1 MDFRWC
7 SIIFLTLTT
16 FYVIFLPQLFFHLAN
31 VFWHKNTF
39 KKDFI
44 LIMDFKHLLTL
55 GRDILGINFD
65 LSLHFVVGSAFLNSV
80 KTFFLPKKFF
90 FVCAKYVSFVMNIIL
105 LHISYIK
112 ILAFSSTESVTK
124 YEHIT
129 TVHSWPKTVKC

>member
-1 MDFRWC
+1 MFNHFFDTDNILC
-7 SIIFLTLTT
+7 NISSLA
-16 FYVIFLPQLFFHLAN
+16 FFHLAN

-65 LSLHFVVGSAFLNSV
+65 LSLHFVVGSAFFNSV

-90 FVCAKYVSFVMNIIL
+90 FVCAKYVSFVMKYHFVSHKLHQNIGIQ
-105 LHISYIK
+105 
-112 ILAFSSTESVTK
+112 
-124 YEHIT
+124 
-129 TVHSWPKTVKC
+129 